1 MLAKHLY
8 DEIPTEDRPEL
19 IPTTGRIVASNGG
32 ELNLY
37 GMAKL
42 QINIQGIHVE
52 HEFWVCDNEESG
64 ILGITFMEEAN
75 VVIDVGRRRVF
86 IGNKSVMLFD
96 DKGKP
101 LHSKVISSKTVHIPP
116 GREALISGRVC
127 SRRNNN
133 NTSATL
139 EPAFCTFRKTGA
151 LIARVTVDT
160 SKVNVPVRVFNPCD
174 EHVTIYKNSTMGIL
188 TEIDQIKPFEPN
200 TNSQMGC
207 TNTVSNDE
215 VPEHLADLYSRSVDG
230 LSESEKLKL
239 RFLLSEYSDVFAR
252 DSYDIGHTD
261 VVTHHIETGNE
272 PPVKQRPRRL
282 PMVQLE
288 ELKKQVEDLKSRN
301 IIRES
306 HSNWASN
313 VILVKKKDSTWR
325 LCVDY
330 RELNTKTKNQDPYI
344 LPRIDDTLDA
354 LAHAQYFCTL
364 DLIQGYHQIELTES
378 SKPKTA
384 FITPRLT
391 PSHWEYNYMPFG
403 VQGGPSTFQR
413 LMDKILKGLEYKI
426 ALAYLDDIIAFGKTI
441 DECLD
446 RLTIIFERLR
456 KAGLKLKPKKCSLFK
471 REILY
476 LGHVVS
482 HKGVS
487 CDPEKVEAVA
497 RWTAPRTVRQVRTFL
512 GTVGYYKR
520 FIKGHADICKPLYNL
535 TKKGVKFEWSTE
547 CEEAFQTLKQRLIT
561 APIMGY
567 PRDEGQYILDTD
579 ASGFAIGAVLSQV
592 QIDPDGTKRERVIS
606 YASRVLRPPETR
618 YCARRRELLAVVD
631 FVKHFRAYL
640 YGRSVII
647 RTDHASLGYIRSL
660 KDINDQFARWIERLE
675 ECDYRIE
682 VRRGV
687 KHSNADGLSR
697 YDCGGKK
704 CICDGVREL
713 EETTEAPQIHAVKFG
728 QLWTPEEMHDAQM
741 SDPDIAPIFQAKIDR
756 AERPKWDDISPQG
769 PVTKAYW
776 GEWDRLEVRNNQLYR
791 RWESD
796 DGSTIRHQLIL
807 PHSYRK
813 LVLEQLHDARTA
825 GHLGKKR
832 TLLKIQQRFY
842 WYKMRDHISRWIRTC
857 DRCQRRKRPGKTP
870 RAPLKK
876 YTVGYPMERIC
887 MDVLGPLI
895 ETPRGSKY
903 ILVICDYF
911 SKWSQAFP
919 IPDHTAKTV
928 AEKFVTG
935 WIALWG
941 CPLSLHTDQGRD
953 FESALFQETC
963 ALLNIDK
970 TRTTPYHPSSD
981 GLVERE
987 NSTIA
992 QVLNAIVE
1000 EYEDWDIMLPFV
1012 MMSYRSSVHDST
1024 SETPNMVMTG
1034 RQINL
1039 PLDVMTASDPELRY
1053 EHAPEYVNKLDE
1065 DLRKCYLRVRDAI
1078 GRAAIRQKHYHDRKS
1093 HLNVY
1098 KRGDLVLVKT
1108 MVRKPG
1114 VGKLMDRY
1122 EGPFTVLDKLSDVTY
1137 RIQQSPAK
1145 KPKVI
1150 HHDRLKPYYPR
1161 NPAENDTSW
1170 VENAPQQA
1178 PVPLPPPTPPPPPPL
1193 PVARPTRTLT
1203 PRVDVQPIV
1212 ENHTDMADA
1221 GLDINN
1227 SVIADETELQPD
1239 QEMEIPNTDL
1249 MDTLEY
1255 GPADHDT
1262 LNTSADRDGP
1272 QHAREPLD
1280 SPEPDVSR
1288 DGMVDDHETP
1298 KSPPLSPPRKR
1309 HRQAPK
1315 RYGDWA

>member
-1 MLAKHLY
+1 MVQLAL
-8 DEIPTEDRPEL
+8 D
-19 IPTTGRIVASNGG
+19 
-32 ELNLY
+32 
-37 GMAKL
+37 
-42 QINIQGIHVE
+42 IQGTCLE
-52 HEFWVCDNEESG
+52 HEFWVCDAQENG
-64 ILGITFMEEAN
+64 ILGITFMEEAK
-75 VVIDVGRRRVF
+75 VVLDIARRRVF
-86 IGNKSVMLFD
+86 IGNKSVRLFD
-96 DKGKP
+96 GGGKP
-101 LHSKVISSKTVHIPP
+101 LHSKVVASKTIHIPP
-116 GREALISGRVC
+116 GREALISGKIC
-127 SRRNNN
+127 SRRN
-133 NTSATL
+133 TVSTTASL
-139 EPAFCTFRKTGA
+139 EPASCVFGKTGA
-151 LIARVTVDT
+151 LIARVAVDT
-160 SKVNVPVRVFNPCD
+160 SNVNVPVRIFNPCD

-188 TEIDQIKPFEPN
+188 TEIEQTKPFEPN
-200 TNSQMGC
+200 VKSQMGRAE
-207 TNTVSNDE
+207 TSIDLN
-215 VPEHLADLYSRSVDG
+215 VPEHLADLYSRSIEN
-230 LSESEKLKL
+230 LSENERFKL
-239 RFLLSEYSDVFAR
+239 RSLLNEYSEIFAK

-261 VVTHHIETGNE
+261 LVKHHIETGDE
-272 PPVKQRPRRL
+272 PPVRQRARRL

-288 ELKKQVEDLKSRN
+288 ELKKQVEDLKNRN

-306 HSNWASN
+306 NSNWASN

-330 RELNTKTKNQDPYI
+330 RELNTKTKNQDPYL

-354 LAHAQYFCTL
+354 LAHAEYFCTL
-364 DLIQGYHQIELTES
+364 DLIQGYHQIELSET

-384 FITPRLT
+384 FLT
-391 PSHWEYNYMPFG
+391 PKMTPCHWEYNYMPFG
-403 VQGGPSTFQR
+403 VTGGPSTFQR
-413 LMDKILKGLEYKI
+413 LIDRILKGLEYKI
-426 ALAYLDDIIAFGKTI
+426 ALAYLDDIIVFGKSI

-446 RLTIIFERLR
+446 RLTLIFERLR

-471 REILY
+471 RKILY

-482 HKGVS
+482 NEGVS

-520 FIKGHADICKPLYNL
+520 FIKGYADICRPLYDL
-535 TKKGVKFEWSTE
+535 TKKGVKFEWSPD
-547 CEEAFQTLKQRLIT
+547 CEDSFQTLKQRLLC

-567 PRDEGQYILDTD
+567 PREEGQYILDTD

-592 QIDPDGTKRERVIS
+592 QTDPDGSTHDRVIS
-606 YASRVLRPPETR
+606 YASRVLRAPETR
-618 YCARRRELLAVVD
+618 YCARRRELLAIVD

-647 RTDHASLGYIRSL
+647 RTDHASLRYIRTL

-675 ECDYRIE
+675 ECEYTIE
-682 VRRGV
+682 VRKGA

-704 CICDGVREL
+704 CICDGVKEL
-713 EETTEAPQIHAVKFG
+713 EESSEAPRVNAIKFN
-728 QLWTPEEMHDAQM
+728 QLWTADEMHDAQM
-741 SDPDIAPIFQAKIDR
+741 NDPDISPIFVAKTEK
-756 AERPKWDDISPQG
+756 ASRPKWEEISPQG
-769 PVTKAYW
+769 PIAKAYW

-791 RWESD
+791 KWESD
-796 DGSTIRHQLIL
+796 DGATIRHQLIL

-825 GHLGKKR
+825 GHLGKRR
-832 TLLKIQQRFY
+832 TLLKIQQRFH

-876 YTVGYPMERIC
+876 YTVGYPMERIA
-887 MDVLGPLI
+887 MDIVGPLI
-895 ETPRGSKY
+895 ETPRGNKY

-919 IPDHTAKTV
+919 LPNHTAKTV
-928 AEKFVTG
+928 AEKFVTE
-935 WIALWG
+935 WVALWG

-953 FESALFQETC
+953 FESTLFKEMCT
-963 ALLNIDK
+963 LLNIDK
-970 TRTTPYHPSSD
+970 TRTTAYHPSSD

-987 NSTIA
+987 NATIG
-992 QVLNAIVE
+992 QVLNAITE

-1039 PLDVMTASDPELRY
+1039 PLDVMTACEPELRY
-1053 EHAPEYVNKLDE
+1053 EHAPAYVNKLEE
-1065 DLRKCYLRVRDAI
+1065 DLRTCYLRVRDAI

-1098 KRGDLVLVKT
+1098 ARGDLVLVKT

-1122 EGPFTVLDKLSDVTY
+1122 EGPFTILDKLSDVTY

-1161 NPAENDTSW
+1161 EPAENDTSW
-1170 VENAPQQA
+1170 VEPLAP
-1178 PVPLPPPTPPPPPPL
+1178 PTPPPLPPLPPLPPPTPPPLPPL
-1193 PVARPTRTLT
+1193 PMPRPILADPSITIGTNMELTVTDANNLGQTNDQVAPT
-1203 PRVDVQPIV
+1203 V
-1212 ENHTDMADA
+1212 EEM
-1221 GLDINN
+1221 
-1227 SVIADETELQPD
+1227 VIE
-1239 QEMEIPNTDL
+1239 NTDL
-1249 MDTLEY
+1249 VDTLEY
-1255 GPADHDT
+1255 GQRANPDT
-1262 LNTSADRDGP
+1262 HGTPMLSDSVRDR
-1272 QHAREPLD
+1272 LD
-1280 SPEPDVSR
+1280 TPPCLTDSVSR
-1288 DGMVDDHETP
+1288 DGMVDDHDTP
-1298 KSPPLSPPRKR
+1298 LGSPVSSPPAKR
-1309 HRQAPK
+1309 RRRAPK
-1315 RYGDWA
+1315 RLGDWV